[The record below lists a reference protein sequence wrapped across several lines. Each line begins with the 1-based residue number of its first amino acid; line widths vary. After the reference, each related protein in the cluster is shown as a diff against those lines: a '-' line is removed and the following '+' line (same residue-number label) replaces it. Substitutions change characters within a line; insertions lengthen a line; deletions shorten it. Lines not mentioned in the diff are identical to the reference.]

1 MSDNKT
7 NVEVQSNVVDPFS
20 NMAANSPSTQPS
32 EIAPNQHGG
41 VELPPPY
48 SQVPMAQYPNQTGM
62 PQSAQ
67 QQYTWNPHQGY
78 PPFPQPGAQQHAQF
92 HPQGFPPQTG
102 PQEVR
107 VQQEHVIR
115 HGIATAVMTRR
126 FVARRS
132 CTWRLT
138 RLGISLF
145 LVGIILLII
154 LGVLIVG
161 PTLNDLRLQRAQ
173 CQVLS
178 SEMTTEHKSCDCGR
192 YCTSSYPCLQ
202 IQVSYYSSGKRQ
214 KGYLYQD
221 VYDDKNKCSVQP
233 CYSEENINYYDV
245 KDFKEDYGTVGQSF
259 ACYYNPSTLG
269 EVFVQHAD
277 SSSDHMKILHS
288 ILWPMLIVVIA
299 ASMLGILFCKSKGHC
314 CYKKSGAPVP
324 YQNLQATT

>member
-1 MSDNKT
+1 MLST
-7 NVEVQSNVVDPFS
+7 TQ
-20 NMAANSPSTQPS
+20 NSPVFLCMFSWVFVCCCYFFS
-32 EIAPNQHGG
+32 II
-41 VELPPPY
+41 L
-48 SQVPMAQYPNQTGM
+48 
-62 PQSAQ
+62 
-67 QQYTWNPHQGY
+67 GY

-145 LVGIILLII
+145 LVGLILLII

-178 SEMTTEHKSCDCGR
+178 SEMTTEYKSCDCGR

-221 VYDDKNKCSVQP
+221 VYDDKNKV
-233 CYSEENINYYDV
+233 
-245 KDFKEDYGTVGQSF
+245 
-259 ACYYNPSTLG
+259 
-269 EVFVQHAD
+269 
-277 SSSDHMKILHS
+277 S
-288 ILWPMLIVVIA
+288 II
-299 ASMLGILFCKSKGHC
+299 
-314 CYKKSGAPVP
+314 
-324 YQNLQATT
+324 